1 LGCEAQGREL
11 KRVNEGR
18 EVKGK
23 KRNIRKEAEKQTKN
37 TNKLGEGEREELRL
51 RTYYRRILL
60 LLQ

>member
-1 LGCEAQGREL
+1 MGCEAQGREL

-23 KRNIRKEAEKQTKN
+23 KKNIRKEAEKQTKN

>member
-11 KRVNEGR
+11 KRVHGGR

-23 KRNIRKEAEKQTKN
+23 KRNIRKDAEKQKKN

>member
-1 LGCEAQGREL
+1 MGCEAQGREL

>member
-1 LGCEAQGREL
+1 M
-11 KRVNEGR
+11 KRVNGGR

-37 TNKLGEGEREELRL
+37 TNKLGEGEWEELRL